1 MKVSPD
7 QVVTELVPALEAV
20 SGGKYGTGRAA
31 QSVEDCFLRH
41 IGQLIESL
49 KTFDMTLTDMIC

>member
-49 KTFDMTLTDMIC
+49 KTFDMTLT